1 MTAEG
6 VAEGAGGRSGGG
18 PEELLIRVYRPADQE
33 AVVGLW
39 RACGLVVPAND
50 PLADIRA
57 KVDFQPELFL
67 VGLVE
72 EKMAAT
78 VMAGY
83 EGHRGWI
90 NYLAVDP
97 EARRLGLGRRMMEA
111 AEKLLRGL
119 GCQKINLQVR
129 RSNQGVIQFYR
140 KLGFREDQVV
150 SLGKRLERR
159 R

>member
-1 MTAEG
+1 MADRKDECG
-6 VAEGAGGRSGGG
+6 KGRAGGSG
-18 PEELLIRVYRPADQE
+18 PEELLIRVFRPADQE

-39 RACGLVVPAND
+39 QACGLVVPAND

-67 VGLVE
+67 VGLAQ
-72 EKMAAT
+72 EKLAAT

-97 EARRLGLGRRMMEA
+97 GLRRLGLGRRIMEV
-111 AEKLLRGL
+111 AEELLRGL

-129 RSNQGVIQFYR
+129 RSNQGVIDFYR
-140 KLGFREDQVV
+140 RLGFKEDEVV
-150 SLGKRLERR
+150 SLGKRLEGAG
-159 R
+159 